1 MRNLTVFFCALF
13 LIACEPLDS
22 QSGPAGPQGLQGV
35 QGAMG
40 APGVPGRDGV
50 GVTSPILLD
59 YTVGAVSDS
68 TQTIYAAYLGD
79 WSAVV
84 SNRKVI
90 FVPAGLRIS
99 HIALNLRDKPPGR
112 DIATLE
118 VQEGA
123 SFQAVTQPLQLPAK
137 AQLTGA
143 EQSIVVMPGS
153 TLSKPWV
160 SLVLTLTGPDS
171 YTGNVEAFVWASP

>member
-1 MRNLTVFFCALF
+1 MRNLVVFFCALF
-13 LIACEPLDS
+13 LVACEPLDS
-22 QSGPAGPQGLQGV
+22 QVGPQGPQGI

-40 APGVPGRDGV
+40 VPGVPGRDGT
-50 GVTSPILLD
+50 GATTSILLA
-59 YTVGAVSDS
+59 YTVGTVADS
-68 TQTIYAAYLGD
+68 TQTSYAAYLGD
-79 WSAVV
+79 WSTVV
-84 SNRKVI
+84 SNRKMI
-90 FVPAGLRIS
+90 FVPTGFKIS
-99 HIALNLRDKPPGR
+99 YIALNLRDKALGR
-112 DIATLE
+112 DVVTLE

-137 AQLTGA
+137 TQLTGA
-143 EQSIVVMPGS
+143 EQSVAGMPGS